1 MSSGGRRFFLS
12 SLVAFVVLN
21 APSLLACAVCN
32 GNPDSPLSKGMAW
45 GVVFLLATVLTVLGF
60 IAAFFVFLA
69 KRSAL
74 FSEKHDLTAS
84 ASNNEKVS

>member
-1 MSSGGRRFFLS
+1 MISSGRRFSLSFLW
-12 SLVAFVVLN
+12 AFVLLN

-45 GVVFLLATVLTVLGF
+45 GVVALLATVLIVLGF
-60 IAAFFVFLA
+60 IAAFFVFVA

-74 FSEKHDLTAS
+74 VSEKHEMSAA